1 MSRFLSTD
9 GSTANVEVQ
18 ERCMREGAMEGLRS
32 GLTSLA
38 VSGAVVFG
46 ACKAFPAFNRSLT
59 VSSRTAL
66 IVTPFFG
73 AFALMGELELNACAR
88 RHAEFVRQQQRL
100 LADQKTKQKIE
111 G

>member
-1 MSRFLSTD
+1 MNRFLSTD
-9 GSTANVEVQ
+9 GSTHNVEVQ
-18 ERCMREGAMEGLRS
+18 ERCMREGAVEGLKS

-38 VSGAVVFG
+38 VSSAAVLG

-73 AFALMGELELNACAR
+73 AFVLMGELELNACAR
-88 RHAEFVRQQQRL
+88 RHSDFVRQQQRL
-100 LADQKTKQKIE
+100 LADQKKTR
-111 G
+111 